1 MHPRDLVDLAGVLA
15 TQSSAILL
23 WGHGPETSAV
33 EKYWVLL
40 KCLLDRWGRRLRE
53 LRASAEPMQPG
64 TASSGTAASSD
75 PLAALIEEIL
85 LVEIFVRVW
94 AALVRE
100 LDRRCP
106 PHDGAAL
113 VENVVQHLAEIRLR
127 ALEPLSTGVG
137 LTEAAACSANGLR
150 SSTER
155 WTDLLLAFL
164 AVECDVADLAHSSDR
179 LRQFADDLREEQAAA
194 VEQPVRA
201 LTLAALRG
209 AFEKASSGG
218 TENGDLHEQ
227 IAEAGLAALPP
238 ALFDGDGTPRSAWLM
253 RLMHV
258 TDERWGPLSRLWACD
273 ERRRAARRLDSRG
286 RW

>member
-1 MHPRDLVDLAGVLA
+1 MYPRDLVDLAGVLA

-23 WGHGPETSAV
+23 TGRGPESSAV
-33 EKYWVLL
+33 EKYWVVL

-53 LRASAEPMQPG
+53 LRASAEPAQPG
-64 TASSGTAASSD
+64 STRSRAAPTSD
-75 PLAALIEEIL
+75 TLAALIEEIL

-100 LDRRCP
+100 LDRRCL

-113 VENVVQHLAEIRLR
+113 VENVVQHMAEIRLR
-127 ALEPLSTGVG
+127 ALESLSAGVG
-137 LTEAAACSANGLR
+137 LSEAAARTVNGLR

-164 AVECDVADLAHSSDR
+164 AVDCDVDDLAHSSDR
-179 LRQFADDLREEQAAA
+179 MRQFADDLREERAAA

-201 LTLAALRG
+201 LTMAALRG
-209 AFEKASSGG
+209 AFEKVSAGDAA
-218 TENGDLHEQ
+218 NRDLHEQ
-227 IAEAGLAALPP
+227 VAEAGLAALPP
-238 ALFDGDGTPRSAWLM
+238 AVFDGDGTPRSAWLM

-273 ERRRAARRLDSRG
+273 ERRRTGRRLDSSG